1 MKAKLLESWY
11 SLCRDAARQR
21 IVVISLSV
29 FCGLVYFVSA
39 MSLNDEKLAPAV
51 LQSASRYEIPEGF
64 RAVAMQSAGPLPI
77 LQSGNHVDVII
88 DSAIVLEQ
96 VLVIDIA
103 EQSGRQATIVLSVPV
118 ENSAMI
124 ANAAAL
130 GVVSLVLVG

>member
-21 IVVISLSV
+21 IVAILLSV

-39 MSLNDEKLAPAV
+39 MSFNDENLVPAA
-51 LQSASRYEIPEGF
+51 LQTASRYEIPNGF

-103 EQSGRQATIVLSVPV
+103 EQSGRQATIVLAVPV

-130 GVVSLVLVG
+130 GGVSLVLVG

>member
-1 MKAKLLESWY
+1 M
-11 SLCRDAARQR
+11 
-21 IVVISLSV
+21 VISLSI
-29 FCGLVYFVSA
+29 FCALVYFVSSA
-39 MSLNDEKLAPAV
+39 SFIGEKLAPV
-51 LQSASRYEIPEGF
+51 ASQTARRYEIPNGF
-64 RAVAMQSAGPLPI
+64 RAVAMQSAGPLPTI
-77 LQSGNHVDVII
+77 QSGNHVDVII

-103 EQSGRQATIVLSVPV
+103 EQSGRQATIVLAVPV

>member
-77 LQSGNHVDVII
+77 LQSGNSVDVII

-103 EQSGRQATIVLSVPV
+103 EQSGRQATIVLAVPV

>member
-1 MKAKLLESWY
+1 MKAKLLESWH
-11 SLCRDAARQR
+11 SFCRDAARQR

-39 MSLNDEKLAPAV
+39 MSLNDEKLAPAAV
-51 LQSASRYEIPEGF
+51 QSASRYEIPNGF

-103 EQSGRQATIVLSVPV
+103 EQSGRQATIVLAVPV

>member
-39 MSLNDEKLAPAV
+39 MSFNDAKLVPTT
-51 LQSASRYEIPEGF
+51 LQTASRYEIPNGF

-77 LQSGNHVDVII
+77 LQSGNRVDVII

-96 VLVIDIA
+96 VLVIDVA
-103 EQSGRQATIVLSVPV
+103 EQSGRQATIVLAVPA
-118 ENSAMI
+118 ENSAMV

>member
-1 MKAKLLESWY
+1 
-11 SLCRDAARQR
+11 
-21 IVVISLSV
+21 
-29 FCGLVYFVSA
+29 
-39 MSLNDEKLAPAV
+39 MSFSEEKLAPVA

-64 RAVAMQSAGPLPI
+64 RAVAMQSAGPLPT

-96 VLVIDIA
+96 VLVIDLA
-103 EQSGRQATIVLSVPV
+103 EQSGRQATIVLAVPV

-130 GVVSLVLVG
+130 GVVSLILVG

>member
-21 IVVISLSV
+21 IVVISFSV

-51 LQSASRYEIPEGF
+51 LQSASRYEIPNGF

-77 LQSGNHVDVII
+77 LQNGNHVDVII

-103 EQSGRQATIVLSVPV
+103 EQSGRQATIVLAVPV

>member
-39 MSLNDEKLAPAV
+39 MSFNDEKLVPTT
-51 LQSASRYEIPEGF
+51 LQTASRYEIPNGF

-77 LQSGNHVDVII
+77 LQSGNRVDVII

-103 EQSGRQATIVLSVPV
+103 EQSGRQATIVLAVPA
-118 ENSAMI
+118 ENSAMV

>member
-11 SLCRDAARQR
+11 SLCRDASRQR
-21 IVVISLSV
+21 IVIISLSV
-29 FCGLVYFVSA
+29 FCGLVYVVSA
-39 MSLNDEKLAPAV
+39 MSFNDEKLASAV
-51 LQSASRYEIPEGF
+51 VQSASRYEIPNGF

-103 EQSGRQATIVLSVPV
+103 EQSGRQATIVLAVPV

-124 ANAAAL
+124 ANAATL